1 MASPKIK
8 VTMDPLGMDTKP
20 SSQPH
25 CSIMS
30 EKCKQE
36 QKVDQKK
43 KPNKQQTPFPS
54 NPPKSHRW
62 EHNIIQIHN
71 NVLWDLQYSTKY
83 S

>member
-1 MASPKIK
+1 
-8 VTMDPLGMDTKP
+8 
-20 SSQPH
+20 
-25 CSIMS
+25 MS

-36 QKVDQKK
+36 QKVDQNQKR
-43 KPNKQQTPFPS
+43 NNQQTPFPS
-54 NPPKSHRW
+54 KSPKSQRW